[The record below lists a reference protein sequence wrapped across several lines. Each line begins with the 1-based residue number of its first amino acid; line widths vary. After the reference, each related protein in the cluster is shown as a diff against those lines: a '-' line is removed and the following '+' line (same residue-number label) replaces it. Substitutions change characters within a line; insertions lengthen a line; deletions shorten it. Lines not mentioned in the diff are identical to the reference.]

1 MAEHQRF
8 AEWDA
13 TKCVE
18 GGEGTD
24 HVDRYVKAV
33 AKALPVE
40 QREDISNELT
50 EDIRSEMED
59 RERELGRPLSE
70 SEREGLLKQRGNPL
84 VLAARYRQDHR
95 SVAFGR
101 QIIGPVLYPFY
112 IKVLSCN
119 LGLTFLVIAI
129 VFTALAVSGVLCVIG
144 MGAGLRNWFANWRG
158 AGRPRVVAGSF
169 LSVAANPNLAFDLHL
184 STEPNIL
191 WSGPAFV

>member
-1 MAEHQRF
+1 LGGRLSGRF
-8 AEWDA
+8 
-13 TKCVE
+13 C
-18 GGEGTD
+18 
-24 HVDRYVKAV
+24 
-33 AKALPVE
+33 
-40 QREDISNELT
+40 IS
-50 EDIRSEMED
+50 I
-59 RERELGRPLSE
+59 
-70 SEREGLLKQRGNPL
+70 
-84 VLAARYRQDHR
+84 
-95 SVAFGR
+95 
-101 QIIGPVLYPFY
+101 Y